1 MLATAGIGITPAAAI
16 LDTLASRGSQREV
29 HFFHGDASWDSVA
42 LREQVAESLQA
53 LENGTGRL
61 WLGVPPQE
69 APAAFTTTEGLME
82 FDDVELPADAS
93 YLLCGPL
100 AFMQATRSKLIDAGV
115 PATSIRYEIFGPDL
129 WLAA

>member
-1 MLATAGIGITPAAAI
+1 
-16 LDTLASRGSQREV
+16 
-29 HFFHGDASWDSVA
+29 
-42 LREQVAESLQA
+42 
-53 LENGTGRL
+53 
-61 WLGVPPQE
+61 
-69 APAAFTTTEGLME
+69 ME